1 MGLDAE
7 VGKKTKLRH
16 YAADF
21 LADSQAHDA
30 ERTYRKK
37 KKLLYGYILPYFGEM
52 NPRIIGVSRVNRYTQ
67 KRLKEIKSPSA
78 VQGGKE
84 AINQEIMCLSK
95 FLKFAGHAP
104 KEAFQRFKLIKR
116 VKDIPTKEEVFAII
130 DAMEPFWRT
139 FYYTMY
145 YTGVRSDEVKR
156 LKRKD
161 INLAR
166 RCIFVFGKG
175 SKERLVPIN
184 DKLLEILTAY
194 LVTQLQPDDLV
205 FPSPKTGRKLV
216 SINKAIF
223 RAQAR
228 IKLTRKITPHL
239 FRHAFGTHMV
249 QAGANLRVLQLLMGH
264 DDIRTTT
271 EYTHIAFGD
280 LYLQEVNKL

>member
-1 MGLDAE
+1 
-7 VGKKTKLRH
+7 
-16 YAADF
+16 
-21 LADSQAHDA
+21 
-30 ERTYRKK
+30 
-37 KKLLYGYILPYFGEM
+37 
-52 NPRIIGVSRVNRYTQ
+52 
-67 KRLKEIKSPSA
+67 
-78 VQGGKE
+78 
-84 AINQEIMCLSK
+84 
-95 FLKFAGHAP
+95 
-104 KEAFQRFKLIKR
+104 
-116 VKDIPTKEEVFAII
+116 
-130 DAMEPFWRT
+130 
-139 FYYTMY
+139 MY